1 MATEMEG
8 AALKQLQK
16 ACTELKEEMTAMYEQ
31 RAGRRPDEARV
42 KQRRWRVLLL
52 LSHMKSGLRETFLEA
67 DARRTRVQEQ
77 KDVAETHQLQ
87 LQNLLYEKDHLL
99 REIRRCRGFST
110 KEMDKI
116 EFADGNLPIKVDA
129 DVHRQHLDQLTQEL
143 HARKRL
149 QEELKEIKLKIAKV
163 EDATETKQAFLNA
176 LPDHLAGIEAATAGL
191 QKYMGEPVTA
201 QRSKHRTAEMEL
213 PTPLYALYC
222 ELEAYQSASGDAGKQ
237 LLLEIVD
244 SIGVKFT
251 GSFRKRGF
259 PAALNRQ
266 EDVAPV
272 VKKLK
277 APSRSPSSSVNGT
290 TPPPPHSRAPSR
302 SPSAKRAT
310 EPESGEIVAT
320 HTAEKLLELRPHTST
335 EDEEETKE
343 ESSEPKQPE
352 KELDENADATT
363 TPAQNLWKPHGKALQ
378 LTISVMAPLD
388 SDKNGNAKNL
398 SGSFTVMFQYFPVA
412 KIVTAEVV
420 KTVPA
425 SFNHGNHQRSI
436 LMNLFPGDD
445 GLSVPQL
452 AVNYAFQEDSEER
465 TEVEFPKNAV
475 CRPYHWAQWV
485 CGLDPMRRP
494 DPDVEAEEKPR
505 RRPEPSVRNVMAQ
518 LVKRFVATVVLKKH
532 LDQLTKATS
541 GTHRSEDDGTHFV
554 HPLARHLFPHEVK
567 THLEEW
573 KAIPTPPQDVFQLF
587 KESAAPSTHPRARFH
602 LPTTGCRYFRAG
614 LKNGQTTVSAIVEI
628 SPEYPIRAPRFLFQ
642 PRSTMTNKAVDKD
655 QLFVYENQLKEL
667 EIEVNAYYD
676 ELIPKGTEHFLLLH
690 QLRKIEICFDVLCNA
705 ASDGDADVSLCFG
718 RERRGKD
725 RRQALVMDTAAKEL
739 RHR

>member
-1 MATEMEG
+1 MSVEMEG

-16 ACTELKEEMTAMYEQ
+16 ACAELKEEMTAMYEQ
-31 RAGRRPDEARV
+31 RTGRRPDEARV

-77 KDVAETHQLQ
+77 KNVAETHQLQ

-99 REIRRCRGFST
+99 REIHRCRGFST

-116 EFADGNLPIKVDA
+116 EFADGDIPIKVDA

-176 LPDHLAGIEAATAGL
+176 LPDHLAGIEAATTGL

-201 QRSKHRTAEMEL
+201 QRNRHRTAGAEL

-222 ELEAYQSASGDAGKQ
+222 ELEAYQTASGDAGKQ

-244 SIGVKFT
+244 SIGVKYT
-251 GSFRKRGF
+251 GAFRKRGF
-259 PAALNRQ
+259 PAALDRQ
-266 EDVAPV
+266 EHVSPA
-272 VKKLK
+272 VKRLK
-277 APSRSPSSSVNGT
+277 APSRSPSSSVNEA

-302 SPSAKRAT
+302 SPSAKRVGT
-310 EPESGEIVAT
+310 SVEPENGEIVAT
-320 HTAEKLLELRPHTST
+320 HTAEKLLELRPHASP

-343 ESSEPKQPE
+343 ESSESKQEPN
-352 KELDENADATT
+352 ENTNATT
-363 TPAQNLWKPHGKALQ
+363 AQNLWKPHTKALQ
-378 LTISVMAPLD
+378 LTISVVAPLD
-388 SDKNGNAKNL
+388 SDKNGDAAKNV

-412 KIVTAEVV
+412 KTVTAEVV

-425 SFNHGNHQRSI
+425 SFNHGSHQRSI

-452 AVNYAFQEDSEER
+452 AVNYIFQEDSEER
-465 TEVEFPKNAV
+465 TEVEFPANAA

-485 CGLDPMRRP
+485 CGLDPTKRP

-541 GTHRSEDDGTHFV
+541 GTHRSEDDGAHFV
-554 HPLARHLFPHEVK
+554 HPLAHHLFPHEVK

-573 KAIPTPPQDVFQLF
+573 KEIPTPPQDVFQLF
-587 KESAAPSTHPRARFH
+587 KESCAPSSRPRARFH
-602 LPTTGCRYFRAG
+602 LPTTGCRYFRTG
-614 LKNGQTTVSAIVEI
+614 LKNGQAKVSAIVEI

-642 PRSTMTNKAVDKD
+642 PRLTMTSKAVDKD

-676 ELIPKGTEHFLLLH
+676 ELVPKGTEYFLLLH
-690 QLRKIEICFDVLCNA
+690 QLRKIEVCFDVLCNA